1 MWEADDEIF
10 VAFIQELFLID
21 TEGNIKDEL
30 AAVFDAVQA
39 DRAQRVEA
47 RDKEAGIDV
56 TESDL
61 IEKVDLESLTF
72 DDDEDEDDED
82 E

>member
-1 MWEADDEIF
+1 MRFLERLSRNLF
-10 VAFIQELFLID
+10 VID
-21 TEGNIKDEL
+21 TEEDVETEL

-39 DRAQRVEA
+39 DRSERVAA

-56 TESDL
+56 TEADL

-72 DDDEDEDDED
+72 DDDEDDYDED